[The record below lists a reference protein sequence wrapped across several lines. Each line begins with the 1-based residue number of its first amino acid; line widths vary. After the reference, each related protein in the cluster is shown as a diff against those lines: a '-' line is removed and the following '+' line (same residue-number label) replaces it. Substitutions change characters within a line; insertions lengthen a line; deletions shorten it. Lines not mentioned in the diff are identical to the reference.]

1 MGPVRVGVVGLG
13 QIAQI
18 MHLPYLYSMP
28 GFEIVALCDLS
39 PRLLDGV
46 GALYHVRE
54 RYTDAQE
61 MLAHVDLDAVVIC
74 SNFDHADIALA
85 AIDRGKHVFVEKP
98 LCETPAR
105 AREIAEAGDRAGVKV
120 MVAYMKRYD
129 PGFWRWQREIE
140 GLRDIRMARA
150 HDFCHN
156 NNWVI
161 KDAYDLVPGGDVPRE
176 WAEAAG
182 AKMCAAYVAALGG
195 KPPAHIINGYGL
207 ALGLGVHDI
216 TIVRGSFGDPKGVL
230 AAHVAQDGP
239 PTTTA
244 LLDYGNFCLTWAI
257 GNTDTKQ
264 MDQELAVWSRDAMVS
279 LRFESPY
286 IRNIPTEL
294 TTTRMAGDE
303 TVTIRVIAA
312 YRESFQ
318 NELAHFHECVTQ
330 DRKPLTDAWEGLR
343 DIEWLLEI
351 VKRAW

>member
-1 MGPVRVGVVGLG
+1 MERVRVGVIGLG

-18 MHLPYLYSMP
+18 MHLPYLHTMP

-39 PRLLDGV
+39 PRLLEGV
-46 GALYHVRE
+46 GDLYHVAE

-61 MLAHVDLDAVVIC
+61 LIARADIDAVVIC
-74 SNFDHADIALA
+74 SNFDHADLALA
-85 AIDRGKHVFVEKP
+85 AIERGRHVFVEKP
-98 LCETPAR
+98 LCETPAQAR
-105 AREIAEAGDRAGVKV
+105 AIAEAGDRAGVKV

-129 PGFWRWQREIE
+129 PGFWRWQKEIE
-140 GLRDIRMARA
+140 GLKEIRTARA

-156 NNWVI
+156 NGRVI
-161 KDAYDLVPGGDVPRE
+161 KDAYDLVLGGDVPRE
-176 WAEAAG
+176 RAEAAVT
-182 AKMCAAYVAALGG
+182 KMRAAYVDALGG
-195 KPPAHIINGYGL
+195 APPAHIINGYGL

-216 TIVRGSFGDPKGVL
+216 TIVRGSFGDPKGVI

-244 LLDYGNFCLTWAI
+244 LLDYGNFTLTWAI

-264 MDQELAVWSRDAMVS
+264 MDQELAVWSKDAMIS

-294 TTTRMAGDE
+294 TTTRMVGEE
-303 TVTIRVIAA
+303 TVTTRVVAA

-318 NELAHFHECVTQ
+318 NELAHFHACVTEG
-330 DRKPLTDAWEGLR
+330 RKPLTDAWEGLR

-351 VKRAW
+351 VKKAW